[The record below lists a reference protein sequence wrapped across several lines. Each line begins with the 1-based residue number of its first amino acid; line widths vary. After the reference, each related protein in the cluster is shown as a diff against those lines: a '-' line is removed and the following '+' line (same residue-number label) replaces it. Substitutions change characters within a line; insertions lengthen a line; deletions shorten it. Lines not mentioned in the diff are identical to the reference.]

1 MTPEQLMDIAKLS
14 TSTLLWMI
22 MPLMM
27 VALLSGLLIALF
39 QALTSI
45 QEMTLTFVP
54 KIILVFV
61 SLILF
66 LPFMSDKLSLLSN
79 ELYGRI
85 AQIAD
90 PPSDNTPAQQ

>member
-1 MTPEQLMDIAKLS
+1 MTPEQLMDIAKLA

-22 MPLMM
+22 MPIMM
-27 VALLSGLLIALF
+27 VALISGLLIALF

-61 SLILF
+61 ALILF
-66 LPFMSDKLSLLSN
+66 LPFMSDKLSSMSS
-79 ELYGRI
+79 ELYGKI
-85 AQIAD
+85 AHISD
-90 PPSDNTPAQQ
+90 PPAGSEQ